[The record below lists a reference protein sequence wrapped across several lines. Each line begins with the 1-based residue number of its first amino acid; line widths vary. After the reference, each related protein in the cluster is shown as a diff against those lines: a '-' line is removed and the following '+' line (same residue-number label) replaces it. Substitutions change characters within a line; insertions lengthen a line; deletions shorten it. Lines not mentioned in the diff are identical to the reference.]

1 MKKLIRKILREHDE
15 DDIIKSRVGELSRK
29 FFIVA
34 KIIADRWDDNK
45 FEFWAADSDLWDR
58 RQELNKILKLVSWD
72 PNNDEAN
79 ELFWITYDNKEGLRD
94 GTIKS
99 YLDLKERPLLSYSIR
114 CMEYENEY
122 NVYDYDVLVDAYD
135 KDDAYNI
142 VRYDD
147 DGQYHWWEWESA
159 GKSTI
164 PNGFFNKD
172 TYESE
177 MGDFEIN
184 GEPELVGVEDDT
196 SRKGNLKEHIK
207 ASPVE
212 NDIISELEGLIENW
226 DGCEEGQPI
235 PCRYKN
241 DVQSIIEKYKSKSL
255 YEHTDNFTSHSDEPK
270 IGELIVNTNPGCTHY
285 ESEGFIE
292 HINDLPNE
300 EGTTITYRVT
310 NNGDTYKEGDT
321 LTKTMDQLSPLVN
334 EQYGGKGGP
343 GNPVV
348 VNEKYA
354 HFMDLMKSSFSNE
367 QLEELVNTDIW
378 NLRKTEQYAK
388 IFNIKEGTQIKQII
402 QFMVDKGLPE
412 KYQEFIGENLP
423 PIHQY
428 EFTRTYEQTE
438 VAIYES
444 YITIEDT
451 NYDSALCSAEENW
464 WEHDPDDEHVET
476 TDTDY
481 LGNEEWDQIHID
493 GKEVWH
499 ATSFRRGREQDDD
512 KYDPHK
518 RGC

>member
-1 MKKLIRKILREHDE
+1 MKRLIKKILREHDE

-45 FEFWAADSDLWDR
+45 FEFWTADSDLWDR

-114 CMEYENEY
+114 CMEYESEY

-207 ASPVE
+207 ASPEE
-212 NDIISELEGLIENW
+212 NDIISELEGLVENW
-226 DGCEEGQPI
+226 SGCEEGMRVA
-235 PCRYKN
+235 CKYKN
-241 DVQSIIEKYKSKSL
+241 QVQEIIDNYKNKGL
-255 YEHTDNFTSHSDEPK
+255 YEHTDNFTSHSDEPQ
-270 IGELIVNTNPGCTHY
+270 IGEPIVNTNPGCKHY
-285 ESEGFIE
+285 KSEGFIE
-292 HINDLPNE
+292 DISDLPDDK
-300 EGTTITYRVT
+300 GTTITYRVT

-334 EQYGGKGGP
+334 EQYRGKGGSGYP
-343 GNPVV
+343 IVV
-348 VNEKYA
+348 TETYA
-354 HFMDLMKSSFSNE
+354 HLMELFKNRLGDE
-367 QLEELVNTDIW
+367 KIRDLVNTDIW
-378 NLRKTEQYAK
+378 NLHETEQYTK
-388 IFNIKEGTQIKQII
+388 LFNINDRHQTKQII

-412 KYQEFIGENLP
+412 KYKEFVGENLP
-423 PIHQY
+423 TIQQY
-428 EFTRTYEQTE
+428 TFTRTYEQNET
-438 VAIYES
+438 AIYES
-444 YITIEDT
+444 YVTIEDT
-451 NYDSALCSAEENW
+451 NYTSALCNVEENW
-464 WEHDPDDEHVET
+464 WEYDPEDEQIET
-476 TDTDY
+476 VDTDY
-481 LGNEEWDQIHID
+481 MGNEEWERVERD
-493 GKEVWH
+493 GKIVWE
-499 ATSFRRGREQDDD
+499 ARERRPNSNDDT
-512 KYDPHK
+512 YNPNNTT
-518 RGC
+518 CQY